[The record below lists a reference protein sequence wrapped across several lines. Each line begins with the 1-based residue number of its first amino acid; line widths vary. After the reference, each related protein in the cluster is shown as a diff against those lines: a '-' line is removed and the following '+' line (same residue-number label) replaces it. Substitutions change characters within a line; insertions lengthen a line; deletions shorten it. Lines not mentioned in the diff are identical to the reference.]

1 MGYLRTLAKALTGD
15 GLILPSPVRSFL
27 KGKPQPLALDTRE
40 RLADWCADHGY
51 SDEQR
56 QSLHNL
62 IRTLVTRDNYLRAV
76 ASGSSRIDLDGV
88 ETGPVS
94 DIERESAAKSLA
106 AIAAK
111 RVKPEPA
118 MAPPPEPVPEPPGP
132 SDAIQAL
139 ASAFDA
145 AITRP
150 GKPVARAPVVEIRKR
165 RPLSREVGD
174 RQPPKRTED
183 ASIIRPLSMSP
194 PLPASAVRQ
203 AVERANNKRNAL
215 RMIRSISRRATT
227 PHRRRAICL
236 GSRGKRR
243 ACRRRKRSCKSR
255 KAGGRTVD
263 DMLTG
268 IAPRAAWT

>member
-1 MGYLRTLAKALTGD
+1 MSYLRTLANALTAD
-15 GLILPSPVRSFL
+15 GLILPSPLRSFL

-40 RLADWCADHGY
+40 RLADWCANHGY

-62 IRTLVTRDNYLRAV
+62 IRTIVARDNYLRAI

-88 ETGPVS
+88 ETGPAS

-111 RVKPEPA
+111 RMKPEPA
-118 MAPPPEPVPEPPGP
+118 VQPTQPPPEPVPEPPGP

-139 ASAFDA
+139 A
-145 AITRP
+145 P
-150 GKPVARAPVVEIRKR
+150 GKPIAREPVIEIRKR
-165 RPLSREVGD
+165 RQLTRDAIGG
-174 RQPPKRTED
+174 RQPPKRSED
-183 ASIIRPLSMSP
+183 ASIVQPLPISP
-194 PLPASAVRQ
+194 PLPASSVRQ
-203 AVERANNKRNAL
+203 EVKRANNKRNAL
-215 RMIRSISRRATT
+215 RMITIHLEAGNHAAIAVERSAWVAEASDALAAAGNDRA
-227 PHRRRAICL
+227 RAE
-236 GSRGKRR
+236 RQVV
-243 ACRRRKRSCKSR
+243 A
-255 KAGGRTVD
+255 TVD